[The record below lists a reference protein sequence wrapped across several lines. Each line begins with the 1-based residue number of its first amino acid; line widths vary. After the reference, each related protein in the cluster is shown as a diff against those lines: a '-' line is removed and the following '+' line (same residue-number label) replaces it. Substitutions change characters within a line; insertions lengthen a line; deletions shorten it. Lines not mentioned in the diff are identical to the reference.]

1 MPRATPL
8 VSGRGENGP
17 RAPANRARG
26 WWDAAWR
33 LGDGLQGILSSTG
46 QVQCGQVHCRLPYT
60 APPVHLKA
68 DMDGPLSNRG
78 EKVNGARLGG
88 VGQTPPPRRDRVSGR
103 LLVTEQAPS
112 ARHTQ
117 APLSPTTQSLD
128 LVPLCQCVRP
138 APWWLSTT
146 AGLVFSRFM
155 DLVISLKRWA
165 YITHHPASHHRF
177 LLLLPPLC
185 SYLLRVNILSWWGP
199 GTAGQPVAL
208 GQLVR
213 PPLWNPISGCLK
225 Q

>member
-1 MPRATPL
+1 METGGWAPRRPL
-8 VSGRGENGP
+8 VHRSGTVWVGALP
-17 RAPANRARG
+17 AALHRAPSPPQSRYG
-26 WWDAAWR
+26 WTT
-33 LGDGLQGILSSTG
+33 LQPGGEGKWS
-46 QVQCGQVHCRLPYT
+46 
-60 APPVHLKA
+60 PV
-68 DMDGPLSNRG
+68 GW
-78 EKVNGARLGG
+78 GG
-88 VGQTPPPRRDRVSGR
+88 SEPPRQDWVSGKI
-103 LLVTEQAPS
+103 LVAEQAPS

-128 LVPLCQCVRP
+128 LVPVCSECT
-138 APWWLSTT
+138 ASPWWLPTT
-146 AGLVFSRFM
+146 AGLLFFRFT
-155 DLVISLKRWA
+155 DLVTSLKCCGSEQGL
-165 YITHHPASHHRF
+165 YHTPPCLPPCHGF

>member
-1 MPRATPL
+1 METGGWAPRHPL
-8 VSGRGENGP
+8 VHRSGTVWAGALP
-17 RAPANRARG
+17 AALHRAPSPPQSRYG
-26 WWDAAWR
+26 WTT
-33 LGDGLQGILSSTG
+33 LQPGGEGKWS
-46 QVQCGQVHCRLPYT
+46 
-60 APPVHLKA
+60 PV
-68 DMDGPLSNRG
+68 GW
-78 EKVNGARLGG
+78 GG
-88 VGQTPPPRRDRVSGR
+88 SDPPPPRRDRVSGR